1 MHNCARM
8 YNDCLSEAG
17 RPVVAIWAYA
27 FPAPDIH
34 IPRQL
39 DTYNCAMY
47 MLMFAY
53 RLVRAFAMFTTASSH
68 TSPSTVGERAHLT
81 RIVRHGLA
89 EPHAV
94 QGGCA
99 GTQPPGRV
107 TNVDIP
113 RTTPPLASSQPSIAS
128 STQLPSGFGRRVVSF
143 PLNYLTGRPQKDKK
157 TPCTRRHKGEVA
169 WARTAARSS
178 EVGRGAPAGPHGKR
192 AASVNTMRN
201 VTRGTLA
208 SPEPTSERV
217 LRSGLAGAALSQAVC
232 GVVPVP
238 RAPAEPRFAST
249 SACLASA
256 RRRCPEATARMRE
269 CRRGTGGKRMGH
281 QYVSGPR
288 KMQDYTRSATTHVSC
303 RIAGRSAAAVARR
316 ARACGWPS
324 SRSHASV
331 HITRGSPTPLRP
343 ADATLSPAAVGA
355 LFALTTPTPRLHL
368 PPLARPAQH
377 FVLGTS
383 DVGSAERRAR
393 NGGLVVARWGT
404 IG

>member
-1 MHNCARM
+1 MASSFLPHLLSGRHWTLCRILPLLNRVEYFDPAGGKDRSVVHNCARM

-178 EVGRGAPAGPHGKR
+178 EVGRGAPAGPHWQ
-192 AASVNTMRN
+192 AC
-201 VTRGTLA
+201 
-208 SPEPTSERV
+208 
-217 LRSGLAGAALSQAVC
+217 GLGQHYAQC
-232 GVVPVP
+232 H
-238 RAPAEPRFAST
+238 
-249 SACLASA
+249 A
-256 RRRCPEATARMRE
+256 R
-269 CRRGTGGKRMGH
+269 
-281 QYVSGPR
+281 
-288 KMQDYTRSATTHVSC
+288 YTRES
-303 RIAGRSAAAVARR
+303 G
-316 ARACGWPS
+316 
-324 SRSHASV
+324 
-331 HITRGSPTPLRP
+331 
-343 ADATLSPAAVGA
+343 ADV
-355 LFALTTPTPRLHL
+355 
-368 PPLARPAQH
+368 
-377 FVLGTS
+377 
-383 DVGSAERRAR
+383 
-393 NGGLVVARWGT
+393 
-404 IG
+404 